1 MAATPQPPKPPEQ
14 PPPPP
19 PPSRKYLITGGAGFL
34 GSALARKLI
43 SAGHQVVI
51 LDDFSRGQR
60 RRLEGNFEIIQGDI
74 RDRHD
79 VGNAIVGVDCVVHMA
94 YLQGTQTFYAEPR
107 QVLDVAMRGML
118 NLLGACE
125 QWGVTEMMLVSSS
138 EAYQVASVVPT
149 PESIPLTVPDPL
161 NPRYSY
167 GGGKIACEIMAN
179 AWYRTGV
186 LDRLIIVRPHNIIG
200 PDMGREHV
208 VPEFCLRMN
217 RLVREYPKGVIPF
230 PIQGTGQETRSFCHV
245 DDCTAQLALLL
256 EKARGLEIYH
266 VGVEDERT
274 ISQVA
279 STIAQLYGREI
290 KVIPGALPKG
300 SPPRRLPDT
309 SKIRALGFEPKVAFG
324 EAIQHVVKWYQAHG

>member
-1 MAATPQPPKPPEQ
+1 VAAV
-14 PPPPP
+14 
-19 PPSRKYLITGGAGFL
+19 RKYLITGGAGFL
-34 GSALARKLI
+34 GSALARKLL
-43 SAGHQVVI
+43 ADGHEVAV
-51 LDDFSRGQR
+51 LDNFSRGKR
-60 RRLEGNFEIIQGDI
+60 ERLGGSIQVIRGDI
-74 RDRHD
+74 RDHLD
-79 VGNAIVGVDCVVHMA
+79 VGNAMTGVDCVVHMA

-107 QVLDVAMRGML
+107 EVLDVALRGML

-125 QWGVTEMMLVSSS
+125 QWGVTDMMLVSSS

-149 PESIPLTVPDPL
+149 PETIPLTVPDPL

-167 GGGKIACEIMAN
+167 GGGKIACEILAN

-186 LDRLIIVRPHNIIG
+186 LDRLIIARPHNIIG

-217 RLVREYPKGVIPF
+217 RLVREHPRGVIPF

-245 DDCTAQLALLL
+245 DDCVTQLALLL
-256 EKARGLEIYH
+256 DQATGLEIYH

-274 ISQVA
+274 ISDVA
-279 STIAQLYGREI
+279 HAVAEVYAREI
-290 KVIPGALPKG
+290 KVIPGVLPKG

-309 SKIRALGFEPKVAFG
+309 RKIRALGYEPKVAFG
-324 EAIQHVVKWYQAHG
+324 EAVENVVKWYQAHG